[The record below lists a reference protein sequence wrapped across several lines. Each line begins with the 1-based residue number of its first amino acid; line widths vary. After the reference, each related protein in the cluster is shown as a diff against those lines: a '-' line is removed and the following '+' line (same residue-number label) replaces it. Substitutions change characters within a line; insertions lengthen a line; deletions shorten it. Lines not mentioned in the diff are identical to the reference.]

1 METAT
6 TTATVRFVLEYAVIS
21 VTVGVDADS
30 DNEKDYAISTAGY
43 LVKEQYGLDV
53 LDMADDIDIDLWG
66 AE

>member
-21 VTVGVDADS
+21 VTVSVAADS
-30 DNEKDYAISTAGY
+30 DNEKDDAISTAGH